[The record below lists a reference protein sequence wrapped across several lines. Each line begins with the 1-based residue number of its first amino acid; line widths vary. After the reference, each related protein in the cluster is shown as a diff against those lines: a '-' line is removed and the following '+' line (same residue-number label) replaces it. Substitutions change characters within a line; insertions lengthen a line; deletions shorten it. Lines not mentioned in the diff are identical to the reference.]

1 MQKRKFNPDLTTGFG
16 ARSSD
21 AGRRFYRKDGEP
33 NVQRRGVPFMDRFSW
48 FHTWLAM
55 SRYKFWFSLTFIFV
69 LINVFFGFIY
79 YLIGVESLGG
89 VHTGSRFENF
99 MEAFFFSTQTFTTV
113 GYGHISPS
121 GFMASGVAA
130 FEAFLGVLSFAL
142 ASGLFYGRFS
152 MPRPYL
158 YFSDVAVIGPYKK
171 TGTALMMRTAPYKNN
186 NLTDAEVKL
195 TLAVR
200 TKDPE
205 TGVEKNEF
213 FSLGV
218 EFNKINILVLNWTI
232 VHPINEDSPLFGY
245 SREDLQNMKA
255 EVLVFLKAYDEV
267 FANAVV
273 ARTSYVASE
282 MIFGAKFKP
291 MYHSSQAGN
300 ATILDLGRLNDYEI
314 IT

>member
-1 MQKRKFNPDLTTGFG
+1 
-16 ARSSD
+16 
-21 AGRRFYRKDGEP
+21 
-33 NVQRRGVPFMDRFSW
+33 V
-48 FHTWLAM
+48 
-55 SRYKFWFSLTFIFV
+55 
-69 LINVFFGFIY
+69 
-79 YLIGVESLGG
+79 
-89 VHTGSRFENF
+89 ENF

-121 GFMASGVAA
+121 GFLASGVAA

-158 YFSDVAVIGPYKK
+158 YFSDIAVIGPYKK
-171 TGTALMMRTAPYKNN
+171 TGKALMMRTAPYKNN

-205 TGVEKNEF
+205 TDAEKNEF
-213 FSLGV
+213 FSLNV
-218 EFNKINILVLNWTI
+218 EFNKINVLVLNWTI
-232 VHPINEDSPLFGY
+232 VHPINEESPLFGY
-245 SREDLQNMKA
+245 TVEDLKNMKA

-282 MIFGAKFKP
+282 IIYGAKFKS
-291 MYHSSQAGN
+291 MYHSSSGGN
-300 ATILDLGRLNDYEI
+300 STILELNRLNDYELVKE
-314 IT
+314 